1 MTPLQKGMA
10 TTLALSGLALVVAVT
25 GNPFAGPFGGPNGG
39 SQGGGGAT
47 ASAPTFTSTQADGGA
62 AFVVPV
68 SQRICLNGGGCGI
81 YVQYDGG
88 SIGFVGAEV
97 DVPSGFTDSQKVN
110 ADVDIT
116 PHAVIAQAASGER
129 AFGPAHDGA
138 RIYFGE
144 SGNVY
149 CYNSA
154 GEVRCASAWAIQSLS
169 VDTIGSYTSNRVID
183 IFNPHVFPTGTLG
196 TCNGGSGGGNIP
208 EGTIKVQSG
217 SSLSAQSRV
226 CACVSDGAGTPAYTW
241 VNLGCPNTAGTNST
255 CPACP

>member
-1 MTPLQKGMA
+1 MTPLKKGMA
-10 TTLALSGLALVVAVT
+10 TTIALAGLALVVAVA
-25 GNPFAGPFGGPNGG
+25 GNPFAGPFGGPNGNV
-39 SQGGGGAT
+39 SGGGGGGTT
-47 ASAPTFTSTQADGGA
+47 ASAPTFTSTQTDGGA
-62 AFVVPV
+62 GFCFGGSCTV
-68 SQRICLNGGGCGI
+68 SLAS
-81 YVQYDGG
+81 DGG
-88 SIGFVGAEV
+88 VVTLTGAELY
-97 DVPSGFTDSQKVN
+97 VPAGFTDSQKVN

-116 PHAVIAQAASGER
+116 PHAVIAQAASGDR

-183 IFNPHVFPTGTLG
+183 LFNPHVFPTSTLG

-226 CACVSDGAGTPAYTW
+226 CTCVSDGAGSPAYTW
-241 VNLGCPNTAGTNST
+241 VNLGCPNTAGTNSA